1 MSDCSAIQT
10 RFSEYLDGVIPGS
23 EMRTIA
29 SHLSSCPNCSDE
41 FAQWKA
47 MQRLLGGVG
56 PKRPPADLGLR
67 LRVAISQE
75 RARTPQRRLQ
85 QVQLYWENSLAPVL
99 TRAAAGMATAMLLLG
114 TLGFMVRTVAVPPTV
129 AATEA
134 VAEGTSTP
142 QFLYRVGGQDSGIR
156 LTHPLMVEAEISKGG
171 EVYSYRIVSGEASPR
186 VQRQLDNFLLMS
198 RFTPALFYGIP
209 VPSRAILS
217 FTGPRRRTR
226 G

>member
-1 MSDCSAIQT
+1 MNVCSEVQA
-10 RFSEYLDGVIPGS
+10 RFSEYLDGAVPGS
-23 EMRTIA
+23 EMRRIA
-29 SHLSSCPNCSDE
+29 GHLSDCGQCSEE
-41 FAQWKA
+41 FAQWTT
-47 MQRLLGGVG
+47 MQRLMASVG
-56 PKRPPADLGLR
+56 PERPPADLGLR

-85 QVQLYWENSLAPVL
+85 QIQLYWENSLAPVL

-114 TLGFMVRTVAVPPTV
+114 TLGFMIQTVAVPPSV

-142 QFLYRVGGQDSGIR
+142 QFLYRVGGQDSGIH
-156 LTHPLMVEAEISKGG
+156 LAHPLMVEAEISKAGQ
-171 EVYSYRIVSGEASPR
+171 VYSYRIVSGEASPR

-198 RFTPALFYGIP
+198 HFTPALLYGIP

-217 FTGPRRRTR
+217 FTGPQRHSR

>member
-1 MSDCSAIQT
+1 MSDCSEVQA
-10 RFSEYLDGVIPGS
+10 RFSEYLDGAVPGS

-29 SHLSSCPNCSDE
+29 SHLGTCTQCYQE
-41 FAQWKA
+41 FTQWTT
-47 MQRLLGGVG
+47 MQRLLSGIG
-56 PKRPPADLGLR
+56 PERPPADMGLR

-85 QVQLYWENSLAPVL
+85 QIQLYWENSLAPVL

-142 QFLYRVGGQDSGIR
+142 QFLYRVGGKDSGIR
-156 LTHPLMVEAEISKGG
+156 LAHPLMVEAEISKGG

-217 FTGPRRRTR
+217 FAGPRRKTR